1 MGSFHL
7 ADLFGGT
14 TDLLKD
20 AMSGAAFSHAAIA
33 NNVANVNT
41 PNYRRVDV
49 SFKEA
54 LAATEAT
61 PPDPDQLTL
70 ATTDAKHIP
79 INAEVPPTPFHVEQ
93 RVDDN
98 TTSQMRVDH
107 SNVDVDQEM
116 ARLTQN
122 SAYAQAMA
130 QLLSTQY
137 MRIRSA
143 IEERA

>member
-20 AMSGAAFSHAAIA
+20 AMAGAAFSHAAIA

-41 PNYRRVDV
+41 PNYRRVQV

-54 LAATEAT
+54 LAATEVT
-61 PPDPDQLTL
+61 PPDPNELTL
-70 ATTDAKHIP
+70 ATTDSKHIA
-79 INAEVPPTPFHVEQ
+79 INGEIPPTPFHVEEQ
-93 RVDDN
+93 IDPMG
-98 TTSQMRVDH
+98 TSQMRVDH

-122 SAYAQAMA
+122 SAYAQTMS

>member
-20 AMSGAAFSHAAIA
+20 AMSGAAFAHAAIA

-41 PNYRRVDV
+41 PNYRRVEV
-49 SFKEA
+49 TFKEA
-54 LAATEAT
+54 LAATEPT
-61 PPDPDQLTL
+61 PPDPNELTL
-70 ATTDAKHIP
+70 ATTDSKHIA
-79 INAEVPPTPFHVEQ
+79 INGEVPPTPFHVEQ
-93 RVDDN
+93 RVDDFS
-98 TTSQMRVDH
+98 TSQMRVDH

-137 MRIRSA
+137 MRVRSA